1 MESQEMSETHQAEAY
16 SLVPLNSLCARM
28 HTCHLCEKELVA
40 QPPARPAGWQFG
52 SYERKGCTWLWPPDK
67 AASKKSCMK
76 ALMVQPTEP
85 WGRHGAWAPCS
96 PAGLVESTNRKEQ
109 PDSCSR
115 VIITSICSVH
125 LHLQWQQRS
134 SGSQRSYWSFQ
145 RGEKKKK
152 KQSYILMCTTCPS
165 LVPLR
170 CIKHLRSWCAVR

>member
-16 SLVPLNSLCARM
+16 GLMPLNSLCARM

-52 SYERKGCTWLWPPDK
+52 SYERKGCTWLWPPK
-67 AASKKSCMK
+67 VASKKSCMK

-85 WGRHGAWAPCS
+85 WGSHGAQAPCS
-96 PAGLVESTNRKEQ
+96 PAGLMKSTNRKAL

-115 VIITSICSVH
+115 VIIASICSVH
-125 LHLQWQQRS
+125 HHLQWQQRS

-145 RGEKKKK
+145 RREKKKRK
-152 KQSYILMCTTCPS
+152 SRVIF
-165 LVPLR
+165 
-170 CIKHLRSWCAVR
+170 WCVQHVLH

>member
-16 SLVPLNSLCARM
+16 SLVPLNPLCARM

-67 AASKKSCMK
+67 VASKKSCMK

-85 WGRHGAWAPCS
+85 WGSHGARAPCS
-96 PAGLVESTNRKEQ
+96 SAGLVESTNRKEQ

-115 VIITSICSVH
+115 VIIASICSVH
-125 LHLQWQQRS
+125 LHLQWQDPLVHKDHTGLS
-134 SGSQRSYWSFQ
+134 KG
-145 RGEKKKK
+145 GKKKRK
-152 KQSYILMCTTCPS
+152 SRVIF
-165 LVPLR
+165 
-170 CIKHLRSWCAVR
+170 WCVQHVLH